1 MRLRICELNQGML
14 DTLVNQG
21 MLDTLVNQGM
31 LDTLVNQGM
40 LDTLVKR
47 GRWPVTEPR
56 KQSINFG
63 AKNRE
68 AGGHKRVSE
77 L

>member
-1 MRLRICELNQGML
+1 MLRLRICELNLG
-14 DTLVNQG
+14 T
-21 MLDTLVNQGM
+21 
-31 LDTLVNQGM
+31 

-47 GRWPVTEPR
+47 GRDGPVTEPR

-68 AGGHKRVSE
+68 AGGHKRSLSYNLYVVY
-77 L
+77 